1 MDERGFVLK
10 AGSIGIVSGFPVEC
24 EKRVRD
30 RAKALAWEME
40 GWRPPRTDMRG
51 RIAGG
56 ADEEL
61 SRRHATS

>member
-10 AGSIGIVSGFPVEC
+10 AGSIGLVSGFPVEC
-24 EKRVRD
+24 EERVRD
-30 RAKALAWEME
+30 GAKALAWEME
-40 GWRPPRTDMRG
+40 GWRPQEQKRGGGG

-61 SRRHATS
+61 S